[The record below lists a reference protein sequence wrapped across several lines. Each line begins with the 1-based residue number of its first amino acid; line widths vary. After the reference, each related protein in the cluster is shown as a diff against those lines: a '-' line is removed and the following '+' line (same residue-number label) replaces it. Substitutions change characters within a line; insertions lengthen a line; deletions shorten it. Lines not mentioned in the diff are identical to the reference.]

1 MRFLNRHPGR
11 SGQWLLTLLPFL
23 ILALLYAFGSATRLA
38 DNPNDKLLPSLA
50 QMVDA
55 VRHMAF
61 MEDPRTGDYLFWSDT
76 LASLQR
82 VLLGLG
88 IAAVAGLVMGI
99 ANGIFPVLRAGFS
112 PLLTVI
118 SMVPPLAILPILFIV
133 MGLDELSKVMLIVI
147 GVTPLLGRSCPS
159 SRRRKVDLPQP
170 EAPTRVQNWPSSTRR
185 LRRSRTTFWPYCCH
199 TLRISM

>member
-23 ILALLYAFGSATRLA
+23 ILGLLYAFGSATRLA

-133 MGLDELSKVMLIVI
+133 VGLDELSKVMLIVI
-147 GVTPLLGRSCPS
+147 GVTPLLA
-159 SRRRKVDLPQP
+159 L
-170 EAPTRVQNWPSSTRR
+170 
-185 LRRSRTTFWPYCCH
+185 L
-199 TLRISM
+199 